1 MDRIEELL
9 GRFMETIQSRNI
21 DQIDEATLNR
31 ILHEEF
37 DVSER
42 LELEEA
48 LGSLL
53 GEVSKMA
60 DDPKEYFFRND
71 EERLMEYLKEKEK
84 KD

>member
-21 DQIDEATLNR
+21 DQIDEATLNT
-31 ILHEEF
+31 ILQEEF
-37 DVSER
+37 DASER
-42 LELEEA
+42 SELEEA

-60 DDPKEYFFRND
+60 EDPKEYFFRND
-71 EERLMEYLKEKEK
+71 EERLMEHLKEKEE

>member
-9 GRFMETIQSRNI
+9 ERFMETIQSRNI
-21 DQIDEATLNR
+21 DQIDEATLNT

-37 DVSER
+37 DASER
-42 LELEEA
+42 SELEEV

-71 EERLMEYLKEKEK
+71 EERLMEYLKEKEE

>member
-21 DQIDEATLNR
+21 DQIDEATLNT
-31 ILHEEF
+31 ILQEEF
-37 DVSER
+37 DASER
-42 LELEEA
+42 SELEEA

-60 DDPKEYFFRND
+60 EDPKEYFFRND
-71 EERLMEYLKEKEK
+71 EEKLMEHLKEKEE